1 LKKILNLIKI
11 FSLNQRDYV
20 FFYSED
26 SNYWVH
32 LKPLIVS
39 LVEDQQLDVVYISS
53 QSHDLGLKYKNKRFR
68 SFYLGFGSILVW
80 FFKNIDCKI
89 LITSSPDLHNYHFKK
104 SKNNVHYIYTQ
115 HSLCSLHSIYNHN
128 AFSAFDTIFCSTA
141 NHIIEAE
148 KIFEKSNKKPIFF
161 KHGYDRF
168 LTLPQKKKKLN
179 VDEET
184 VLISPSWGPSSLFRD
199 KKKITILIE
208 NLIQENFKVILR
220 PHHMTLRTDPEY
232 INELKKKFSKFENFF
247 LEKGNFNA
255 NSIAEADTLI
265 TDYSG
270 IAFEY
275 YFKYKGKV
283 IFIET
288 GEFKINNIYF
298 KKLNLPAFEITNRDK
313 VGYLCSYQN
322 IREIIHIAKNEK
334 PKLDYLNPI
343 FNFETSDKVGAEYV
357 KKLFIKLSG

>member
-1 LKKILNLIKI
+1 MKKILNLIKI
-11 FSLNQRDYV
+11 FSLNQKDFI

-32 LKPLIVS
+32 LKPLIIS
-39 LVEDQQLDVVYISS
+39 TIEDQQLNVVYISS
-53 QSHDLGLKYKNKRFR
+53 QPHDLGLTYKNKRFR

-80 FFKNIDCKI
+80 FFKNINCKI
-89 LITSSPDLHNYHFKK
+89 LITSSPDLDNYHFKK

-128 AFSAFDTIFCSTA
+128 AFSAFDTIFCSTE
-141 NHIIEAE
+141 NHLIEAE
-148 KIFEKSNKKPIFF
+148 KIFEESNKKPIFF

-168 LTLPQKKKKLN
+168 LTLPQKKKKLKN
-179 VDEET
+179 DKDII
-184 VLISPSWGPSSLFRD
+184 LISPSWGPSSLFRD
-199 KKKITILIE
+199 KEKIILLIE

-220 PHHMTLRTDPEY
+220 PHHMTLRTDSEY
-232 INELKKKFSKFENFF
+232 IAELEKKFSRFENFI

-255 NSIAEADTLI
+255 NSIAEADVLI

-275 YFKYKGKV
+275 YYKYKGKV

-298 KKLNLPAFEITNRDK
+298 KKLDLPAFEIINRDK
-313 VGYLCSYQN
+313 IGYLCSYEN
-322 IREIIHIAKNEK
+322 ITKILSIVKNEK
-334 PKLDYLNPI
+334 PKLNYFNPI
-343 FNFETSDKVGAEYV
+343 FNFENSDKVGAHYIRELYV
-357 KKLFIKLSG
+357 KLSN